1 MNGICFCQAPFLW
14 SFFHTLCLI
23 AQAVNKIFSSNNAA
37 FPKQAA
43 LIDFLSQ
50 SHFTSKSQHVG
61 VISKQNIRNWGV
73 AWLSKLQHYLRSTS
87 RRRNTYWFV
96 IMVGKQN
103 QLCFSMKKSKSSVC
117 QDEAEGVLYL
127 PYSATVVSV
136 STTWTHTV
144 PKKLEAKSF
153 TEFFLVAFVR
163 FNMVCMW

>member
-1 MNGICFCQAPFLW
+1 
-14 SFFHTLCLI
+14 
-23 AQAVNKIFSSNNAA
+23 
-37 FPKQAA
+37 
-43 LIDFLSQ
+43 
-50 SHFTSKSQHVG
+50 
-61 VISKQNIRNWGV
+61 
-73 AWLSKLQHYLRSTS
+73 
-87 RRRNTYWFV
+87 
-96 IMVGKQN
+96 MVGKQN